1 MEEKIAVKI
10 PGLFA
15 IKNRKFCRKLT
26 RIEDGISV
34 TDGVIFLYFLILETF
49 LVGNDFWL
57 TLCTGLPL
65 GGIG

>member
-1 MEEKIAVKI
+1 M
-10 PGLFA
+10 

-34 TDGVIFLYFLILETF
+34 TDGVIFLYFLILETY